1 MDFIIILSM
10 SFLFLTIHILLV
22 SPVIFVVI
30 FLVLC
35 VWWLVL
41 CLLLLWKWCVVIW
54 RFSFRFVLYVVSSCA
69 CDSNHN
75 LLVANK
81 LLHHW
86 LHESDK
92 GLGFL
97 EDNRRNHLAVFDLEV
112 SIREQALLDGL
123 QRVEINATDVFLAKS
138 HLGKLVVVVEIEVK
152 ISRFA

>member
-22 SPVIFVVI
+22 SPVIFVII
-30 FLVLC
+30 FLVLS

-54 RFSFRFVLYVVSSCA
+54 RFSFRLFLDVVSSCA
-69 CDSNHN
+69 CDSDHD
-75 LLVANK
+75 LLVSNE

-86 LHESDK
+86 LHEGDE
-92 GLGFL
+92 GLGLL
-97 EDNRRNHLAVFDLEV
+97 EDYRGNHLAVFDLKV
-112 SIREQALLDGL
+112 SIREQAFLDRL
-123 QRVEINATDVFLAKS
+123 QRVEINGTEVFLAKS